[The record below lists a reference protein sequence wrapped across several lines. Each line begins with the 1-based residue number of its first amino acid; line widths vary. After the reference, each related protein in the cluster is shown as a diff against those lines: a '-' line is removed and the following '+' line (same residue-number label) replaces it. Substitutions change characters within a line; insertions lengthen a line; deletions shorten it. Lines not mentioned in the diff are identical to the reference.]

1 MGVVY
6 RASEHGS
13 DRRFAA
19 KVLRPEFAT
28 NGDVVT
34 RFVRERQAARAV
46 MHPNVVRVHEFV
58 VEGDTLA
65 IVMDE
70 VAGGDLRGVL
80 HRGRPAPALA
90 LALAA
95 DIAAGLTAIHGAG
108 IVHRDL
114 KPANILCR
122 TGSGR
127 IDPLITDFGV
137 AGLLTTQMTTSHT
150 VTGTYGYLAPEV
162 LNGARATPP
171 ADLYALGVMVYEMLC
186 GRAPFEAEHPVALA
200 LAHAQGTISRPPEI
214 PLEVWAVLAPLVDR
228 DAAARPT
235 AAEAERG
242 LRRMSSGEAPSV
254 TDAADLPTI
263 IRARESV
270 RGSHP
275 PDGLQSVSPTSP
287 GGIGLTVSSMP
298 GPAGL
303 PTVIRRRDDPSRPF
317 DLPVA
322 RVARESRGR
331 KRLTAITAAAIA
343 LVSVLGGAAAFALL
357 RGTRT
362 APGESTGGVLVA
374 ADGASPGGVVLPAGA
389 GSTVSITG
397 ASPSAGTT
405 PDKASGPAS
414 GPLAAEGP
422 GEGRSVP
429 SVPSDSSPAK
439 PSVVDNPRVS
449 ALPPPVP
456 VLNIYMPS
464 PAAMLSSDSQA
475 PLRADNVSAGSGS
488 VASVTVRHGS
498 DAIAM
503 RDVSNYHYAM
513 VTGLVNGTN
522 YTFVARVCNTN
533 KRCTDSNPVN
543 FVPYDSPE
551 IGKVTATV
559 VGSQV
564 KFGWTAVVMN
574 SYPRAITCSLSV
586 ESAPKDASA
595 PSRSDIDTGNGST
608 FFVGKVGTTYSAVKF
623 CTDGRWSTG
632 TTSPTV
638 SLTG

>member
-1 MGVVY
+1 MDAVGFRGESEMSGIPLGSRFLLHERIGSGAMGVVY

-242 LRRMSSGEAPSV
+242 LRRMS
-254 TDAADLPTI
+254 
-263 IRARESV
+263 RR
-270 RGSHP
+270 RGSFGDRMPRICP
-275 PDGLQSVSPTSP
+275 PSPLGHDRIGAGVPPARRTS
-287 GGIGLTVSSMP
+287 IGAARQPWWRHRPDRVEHALAQQGCPRSFVVAATRP
-298 GPAGL
+298 
-303 PTVIRRRDDPSRPF
+303 RPF

-322 RVARESRGR
+322 ARCARRAGGR
-331 KRLTAITAAAIA
+331 
-343 LVSVLGGAAAFALL
+343 
-357 RGTRT
+357 
-362 APGESTGGVLVA
+362 EA
-374 ADGASPGGVVLPAGA
+374 ADGDHREQRSP
-389 GSTVSITG
+389 
-397 ASPSAGTT
+397 
-405 PDKASGPAS
+405 PAS
-414 GPLAAEGP
+414 RRSRWCGRLA
-422 GEGRSVP
+422 
-429 SVPSDSSPAK
+429 PA
-439 PSVVDNPRVS
+439 PRD
-449 ALPPPVP
+449 A
-456 VLNIYMPS
+456 N
-464 PAAMLSSDSQA
+464 
-475 PLRADNVSAGSGS
+475 GSG
-488 VASVTVRHGS
+488 
-498 DAIAM
+498 
-503 RDVSNYHYAM
+503 
-513 VTGLVNGTN
+513 
-522 YTFVARVCNTN
+522 
-533 KRCTDSNPVN
+533 
-543 FVPYDSPE
+543 
-551 IGKVTATV
+551 
-559 VGSQV
+559 
-564 KFGWTAVVMN
+564 
-574 SYPRAITCSLSV
+574 
-586 ESAPKDASA
+586 
-595 PSRSDIDTGNGST
+595 
-608 FFVGKVGTTYSAVKF
+608 
-623 CTDGRWSTG
+623 
-632 TTSPTV
+632 
-638 SLTG
+638 